1 MDDRP
6 ERSERR
12 EPRES
17 PRQEQQPQVVKK
29 VEQPTKDAG
38 EFTEVMKELAGTLS
52 AKLLDANKNVI
63 QKVAVRDLANTLKES
78 NGDVKSVVFDGVI
91 TQRMLDIAAEK
102 NLEYL
107 VGVKMGSIVKQ
118 PANVKVI
125 TTE

>member
-1 MDDRP
+1 M
-6 ERSERR
+6 
-12 EPRES
+12 
-17 PRQEQQPQVVKK
+17 
-29 VEQPTKDAG
+29 KD
-38 EFTEVMKELAGTLS
+38 LAGTLS
-52 AKLLDANKNVI
+52 AKLLDANKNVL
-63 QKVAVRDLANTLKES
+63 QKVAVRDLANVLKET

-102 NLEYL
+102 NLDYL

>member
-1 MDDRP
+1 MD
-6 ERSERR
+6 ERQERQERR
-12 EPRES
+12 EPREQ
-17 PRQEQQPQVVKK
+17 PQEQQQQQQPEVKK
-29 VEQPTKDAG
+29 AEPKEAG
-38 EFTEVMKELAGTLS
+38 EFAEIMKDLAGTLS
-52 AKLLDANKNVI
+52 AKLLDANKNVL
-63 QKVAVRDLANTLKES
+63 QKVAVRDLANVLKET

-102 NLEYL
+102 NLDFL

>member
-1 MDDRP
+1 
-6 ERSERR
+6 
-12 EPRES
+12 
-17 PRQEQQPQVVKK
+17 
-29 VEQPTKDAG
+29 
-38 EFTEVMKELAGTLS
+38 MKELAGTLS